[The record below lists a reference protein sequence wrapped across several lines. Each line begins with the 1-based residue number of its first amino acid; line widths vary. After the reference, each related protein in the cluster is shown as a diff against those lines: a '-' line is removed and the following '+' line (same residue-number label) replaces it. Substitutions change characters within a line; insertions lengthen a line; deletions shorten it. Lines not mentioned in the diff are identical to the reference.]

1 MMRLMLLALLVAG
14 SWAQAM
20 VPDDIL
26 TMKSTSA
33 VGLSPDG
40 RYLLYTIGHWNPEK
54 GRHQA
59 TMLRRDLDTDQDLII
74 FTPEDNSHGAV
85 WRPDG
90 QAMAYLR
97 SVDEGVEVW
106 IMNPDGANRRRL
118 SLEPGNFGALSWA
131 PDGEALAWI
140 AQDLTVAEV
149 PGVEGRFVVA
159 DGVGYRHLKHGYR
172 KGKRGQIFVMKVR
185 DGRTHRLF
193 NHPLDVRN
201 IFWSPDSRHL
211 VLEAKDEANLGLTVN
226 TDLWV
231 VDADGENL
239 RRLTNNPGADSKPR
253 WLPNGRIAWLR
264 AEDPLWETA
273 PAQVAIMDPEKG
285 DAGPLEFH
293 GTNFDNWIMNITH
306 DGDDLYLM
314 GANHGCLDLVRIN
327 GRSHQFITNSQY
339 DLWSVQIAGGR
350 AVFSGAGQTNP
361 GSIFLVDLRS
371 KEAFPRRPQI
381 LIDPNERWRNKVGL
395 IQPEHFTHEVD
406 GRVIEGWFFKPDDLQ
421 PGERI
426 PTVLSIHGGPEWMY
440 GGYFLPE
447 FHILPTHHYGVIIAN
462 PTGSMGYG
470 LKFQSEIRGDWVG
483 RPAAEL
489 LACVDFAIEQGWA
502 DKDHLAVMGGSYG
515 GHLAAA
521 ITTQTDRFGA
531 AAVDRMY
538 PELISFWGTTDEK
551 WFPEWEF
558 MGKPWEP
565 KAREVYLRNSPF
577 EKVDQ
582 VKTPTLISQGHL
594 DYRCLAA
601 GGQIWF
607 SALQSLGVPSR
618 FVRFEGEAHGIRQT
632 ENQVSFQKLLLEW
645 FEEHLL
651 NDDLND
657 NLNDNLNDSATRDK
671 QKHE

>member
-1 MMRLMLLALLVAG
+1 MKYLLLVFLITATW
-14 SWAQAM
+14 SQAM

-40 RYLLYTIGHWNPEK
+40 RYLLYTIGQWDREK
-54 GRHQA
+54 GRQLT
-59 TMLRRDLDTDQDLII
+59 TMYRLDLDTGKDLTI
-74 FTPEDNSHGAV
+74 FTPEDKSHGAA
-85 WRPDG
+85 WSPDG
-90 QAMAYLR
+90 QFVAYLR
-97 SVDEGVEVW
+97 NVDEGAEVW

-118 SLEPGNFGALSWA
+118 SHGPGNFGGLNWA
-131 PDGEALAWI
+131 PNGEALAWI
-140 AQDLTVAEV
+140 AQDQTMIET
-149 PGVEGRFVVA
+149 PGVEGRYVVA
-159 DGVGYRHLKHGYR
+159 EGLGYRHLGQGYR
-172 KGKRGQIFVMKVR
+172 KGKRGQLFVMNVA
-185 DGRTHRLF
+185 DGQPRRLF

-201 IFWSPDSRHL
+201 LFWSPDSRRL
-211 VLEAKDEANLGLTVN
+211 VFEAKDEANLGLTVD
-226 TDLWV
+226 TELWA
-231 VDADGENL
+231 VDADGDNL
-239 RRLTNNPGADSKPR
+239 LRLTNNPGADTKPR

-264 AEDPLWETA
+264 AEHPIWESA
-273 PAQVAIMDPEKG
+273 PKQVAVMDPEKG
-285 DAGPLEFH
+285 DAGDLEFH
-293 GTNFDNWIMNITH
+293 GTDFDNWIMNITH

-314 GANHGCLDLVRIN
+314 GAHHGCLDLVRVS
-327 GRSHQFITNSQY
+327 GDSHQFITDSRH

-350 AVFSGAGQTNP
+350 AVFTGAGQTNP
-361 GSIFLVDLRS
+361 GSIFLVDLRT
-371 KEAFPRRPQI
+371 KEAFPRQPRI
-381 LIDPNERWRNKVGL
+381 LIDPNERWREKAGL
-395 IQPEHFTHEVD
+395 TEPERFTHEVD
-406 GRVIEGWFFKPDDLQ
+406 GRLIEGWFFKPQDLQ
-421 PGERI
+421 PGETV

-470 LKFQSEIRGDWVG
+470 LKFQREIQGDWLG

-521 ITTQTDRFGA
+521 LTTQTNRFGA

-565 KAREVYLRNSPF
+565 EAREVYLRNSPF

-618 FVRFEGEAHGIRQT
+618 FVRFEDEGHGIRHP
-632 ENQVSFQKLLLEW
+632 ENQVSYQKLLLEW
-645 FEEHLL
+645 FEKHLL
-651 NDDLND
+651 DDPM
-657 NLNDNLNDSATRDK
+657 TEDK
-671 QKHE
+671 QEHD